1 MERQDPLRTG
11 AIFKVLPQS
20 VKAPPKIVKFDT
32 SKTSA
37 PNSAT
42 KPTVPVV
49 QDPLREAFN
58 QIYRATPTPKMFVG
72 RSVGGFNSL
81 NNSPYWPNNLLQ
93 ATSSNDSPLAT
104 NNTSS
109 SSSTHSNHQT
119 ITTAPKENLSALPNT
134 ETIPSSSSLGQ
145 SSTGPDESNVA
156 ETLPRVLPAMMSPNA
171 TKVARIQSSAKDDVA
186 KPSRST
192 SASSSSSRGGS
203 RSRTSGSDSLLLL
216 VGGITRPIA
225 ATTSS
230 SRSSSSTRES
240 SQRSASTER
249 STGSSRGKRTEEAQ
263 KCILVVQATPVKGN
277 GEATHKNI
285 KDGLSSSGRKATPV
299 PSIPQASTS
308 TGSKRKRAIVDE
320 SEPSETDNSPLEKAR
335 PVASKTN
342 RRSSVGNSRRHSR
355 GTPIRTES
363 VTEETELDQ
372 DEEEAPTVTRSGRK
386 SVPKKV
392 IPLAEDLIQGEKQQ
406 QKANRGKRT
415 VSAPATSSTRAR
427 ATASRKSLSTT
438 STTGTNSTAGTAA
451 STLTAPNR
459 KAATTVKSTAWSTSE
474 VMALYAAQGRTD
486 ISAPDFWELVAEGV
500 AEVGFDR
507 TAEECQQQWFV

>member
-37 PNSAT
+37 PSSAT
-42 KPTVPVV
+42 KPTAPIV

-58 QIYRATPTPKMFVG
+58 QIYRATPTPKIFVG

-81 NNSPYWPNNLLQ
+81 NNSPYWPNNLVQ
-93 ATSSNDSPLAT
+93 ATSSHDSPLAT

-119 ITTAPKENLSALPNT
+119 ITTEPKENLSTLPNS

-145 SSTGPDESNVA
+145 SSIGPDESNVA
-156 ETLPRVLPAMMSPNA
+156 EILPRSLPAMMSPNA
-171 TKVARIQSSAKDDVA
+171 TKVARIQSSIKDDVA

-230 SRSSSSTRES
+230 ARSSSSTRES
-240 SQRSASTER
+240 SQRSTSTER
-249 STGSSRGKRTEEAQ
+249 STGSSRGKRTENAEAN
-263 KCILVVQATPVKGN
+263 ILVQPTAAQRN
-277 GEATHKNI
+277 GETTQKLTQQTRKTDKSIEPESIAPSSHHDKNT
-285 KDGLSSSGRKATPV
+285 KDELSSSGRKATPA
-299 PSIPQASTS
+299 PSIPQANSS
-308 TGSKRKRAIVDE
+308 TGNKRKRAIVDE

-335 PVASKTN
+335 SVASKTS
-342 RRSSVGNSRRHSR
+342 RRSSVGNSRRQSR
-355 GTPIRTES
+355 GTSIRTES

-392 IPLAEDLIQGEKQQ
+392 IPLAEDLIQGGEHLYIIF
-406 QKANRGKRT
+406 
-415 VSAPATSSTRAR
+415 
-427 ATASRKSLSTT
+427 SRNIFHMKNHLALLLAYNLS
-438 STTGTNSTAGTAA
+438 
-451 STLTAPNR
+451 
-459 KAATTVKSTAWSTSE
+459 
-474 VMALYAAQGRTD
+474 
-486 ISAPDFWELVAEGV
+486 
-500 AEVGFDR
+500 
-507 TAEECQQQWFV
+507 

>member
-37 PNSAT
+37 PSSAT
-42 KPTVPVV
+42 KPTAPIV

-81 NNSPYWPNNLLQ
+81 NNSPYWPNNLVQQ
-93 ATSSNDSPLAT
+93 ATSSHDSPLAT

-119 ITTAPKENLSALPNT
+119 ITTTPKENLSALPNS

-145 SSTGPDESNVA
+145 SSIGVDESNVPGVA
-156 ETLPRVLPAMMSPNA
+156 EILPQGLPAMMSPNA

-225 ATTSS
+225 TTTSS
-230 SRSSSSTRES
+230 SRSGSSTRES

-263 KCILVVQATPVKGN
+263 KSILVQAAPVKGN
-277 GEATHKNI
+277 GETTQKLTQQTRTTDKSIEPKSIAPSSHNDKNT
-285 KDGLSSSGRKATPV
+285 KDGLSSSGRKATPA
-299 PSIPQASTS
+299 PSIPQANSS

-335 PVASKTN
+335 PVASKSS
-342 RRSSVGNSRRHSR
+342 RRSSVGNSRRQSR
-355 GTPIRTES
+355 VTPIRTES

-392 IPLAEDLIQGEKQQ
+392 IPLAEDLIQGGEHLYIIF
-406 QKANRGKRT
+406 
-415 VSAPATSSTRAR
+415 
-427 ATASRKSLSTT
+427 SRNIFTHETQSYVTFGL
-438 STTGTNSTAGTAA
+438 
-451 STLTAPNR
+451 
-459 KAATTVKSTAWSTSE
+459 
-474 VMALYAAQGRTD
+474 
-486 ISAPDFWELVAEGV
+486 
-500 AEVGFDR
+500 
-507 TAEECQQQWFV
+507 

>member
-37 PNSAT
+37 PSSAT
-42 KPTVPVV
+42 KPTAPIV

-81 NNSPYWPNNLLQ
+81 NNSPYWPNNLVQ
-93 ATSSNDSPLAT
+93 ATSSHDSPLAT

-119 ITTAPKENLSALPNT
+119 ITTTPKENLSALPNS

-145 SSTGPDESNVA
+145 SSIGVDESNVPGVA
-156 ETLPRVLPAMMSPNA
+156 EILPQGLPAMMSPNA

-186 KPSRST
+186 KPSRSA

-225 ATTSS
+225 TATSS
-230 SRSSSSTRES
+230 SRSGSSTRES

-249 STGSSRGKRTEEAQ
+249 SRGSSRGKRTEDAQ
-263 KCILVVQATPVKGN
+263 KSILVQAAPVKGN
-277 GEATHKNI
+277 GETTQKLTQQTRTTDKSIEPESIAPSSHHDKNT
-285 KDGLSSSGRKATPV
+285 KDELSSSGRKATPA
-299 PSIPQASTS
+299 PSIPQANAS
-308 TGSKRKRAIVDE
+308 TGNKRKRAIVDE

-335 PVASKTN
+335 PVASKSS
-342 RRSSVGNSRRHSR
+342 RRSSVGNSRRQSR
-355 GTPIRTES
+355 VTPIRTES

-392 IPLAEDLIQGEKQQ
+392 IPLAEDLIQGGAYLYLIISKYF
-406 QKANRGKRT
+406 T
-415 VSAPATSSTRAR
+415 PSCV
-427 ATASRKSLSTT
+427 
-438 STTGTNSTAGTAA
+438 
-451 STLTAPNR
+451 TLG
-459 KAATTVKSTAWSTSE
+459 
-474 VMALYAAQGRTD
+474 L
-486 ISAPDFWELVAEGV
+486 
-500 AEVGFDR
+500 
-507 TAEECQQQWFV
+507 